1 MIFKKKF
8 ISVWNF
14 WQFLELFFW
23 QDPQG
28 TGSPST
34 GGIGPFWDW
43 DRSDYCS
50 WASPIRRGRRD
61 WSWPSPHET
70 RKGRRDNVDPP
81 PIRLGREGGMESW
94 PSPHEEGFLV
104 SCGIGGV
111 NCSIDWGIDR
121 SQLFAQ
127 VEAASERRCIW
138 VWGIIK
144 CTHDPSFVNWR

>member
-1 MIFKKKF
+1 MNLKKKF

-34 GGIGPFWDW
+34 GGMVPFRDR

-70 RKGRRDNVDPP
+70 RRGRRDNVDPP